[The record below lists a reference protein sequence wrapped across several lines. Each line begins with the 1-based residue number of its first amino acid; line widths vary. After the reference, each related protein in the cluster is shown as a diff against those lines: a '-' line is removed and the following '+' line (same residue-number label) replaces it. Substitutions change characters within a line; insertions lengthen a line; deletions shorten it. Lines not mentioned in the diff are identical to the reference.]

1 MYERAILQITESHDF
16 KTKVN
21 ERCGSNKKIK
31 DEVKEEMVKQIEIEG
46 GYSKPQARDMLICK
60 LALLTRFMC
69 M

>member
-31 DEVKEEMVKQIEIEG
+31 DEVKEEMVN
-46 GYSKPQARDMLICK
+46 
-60 LALLTRFMC
+60 
-69 M
+69 